1 MTNRR
6 AARSLVV
13 VLLWAAAAACA
24 TSSGGGSSRSPSV
37 LLADEI
43 AGLQVVNAF
52 QAVERARPQ
61 WLNARA
67 SPTPTNPD
75 GAQPVVYIDGIRA
88 GGLEEL
94 RRIRVQVVRRIE
106 YVRASDATTQFGTNH
121 GGGAILVTTR

>member
-1 MTNRR
+1 MSV
-6 AARSLVV
+6 RSAVRPFVV
-13 VLLWAAAAACA
+13 GALCLIATGCA
-24 TSSGGGSSRSPSV
+24 TTSGGGSSRSSSE

-43 AGLQVVNAF
+43 AQLQVVNAF

-94 RRIRVQVVRRIE
+94 RRVRVQVVRRIE
-106 YVRASDATTQFGTNH
+106 YIRASDATTQFGTNH